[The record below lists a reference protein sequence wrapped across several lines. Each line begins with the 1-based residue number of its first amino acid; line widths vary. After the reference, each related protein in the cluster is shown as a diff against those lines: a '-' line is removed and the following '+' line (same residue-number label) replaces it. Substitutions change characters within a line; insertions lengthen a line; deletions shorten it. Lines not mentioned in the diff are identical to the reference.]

1 MSLNMDIGVRVP
13 AGHFGAAE
21 PELEAEAQAIS
32 ADWLQD
38 LMLGVAATL
47 GVLVSCSL
55 SVLIFL
61 S

>member
-1 MSLNMDIGVRVP
+1 MSVNMDVGVSVP

-21 PELEAEAQAIS
+21 LETEAETVS
-32 ADWLQD
+32 LDWIQD
-38 LMLGVAATL
+38 LMLAVGAAL

-61 S
+61 T

>member
-1 MSLNMDIGVRVP
+1 MSVNMDVGVP
-13 AGHFGAAE
+13 PGHFGAAE
-21 PELEAEAQAIS
+21 LEAQAETVS
-32 ADWLQD
+32 LDWMQD
-38 LMLGVAATL
+38 LALAVGTAL

>member
-1 MSLNMDIGVRVP
+1 MSVNMDVGVSLP

-21 PELEAEAQAIS
+21 LEAEAETVS
-32 ADWLQD
+32 LDWMQD
-38 LMLGVAATL
+38 LMLAVGATL

-61 S
+61 T

>member
-1 MSLNMDIGVRVP
+1 MSVNMDVGVRTP

-21 PELEAEAQAIS
+21 LEAQAETVS
-32 ADWLQD
+32 LDWMQD
-38 LMLGVAATL
+38 LALAVGATL

>member
-1 MSLNMDIGVRVP
+1 MSVNIDVGVSVP
-13 AGHFGAAE
+13 PGHFGAAD
-21 PELEAEAQAIS
+21 LEARAETVS
-32 ADWLQD
+32 LDWIQD
-38 LMLGVAATL
+38 LTLAVGAAL

>member
-1 MSLNMDIGVRVP
+1 MSVNMDVGVP
-13 AGHFGAAE
+13 PGHFGAAE
-21 PELEAEAQAIS
+21 LEAQAETVS
-32 ADWLQD
+32 LDWMQD
-38 LMLGVAATL
+38 LALAVGAML

>member
-1 MSLNMDIGVRVP
+1 MSVNMDVGVNVP
-13 AGHFGAAE
+13 AGHFGAVDF
-21 PELEAEAQAIS
+21 EADQDTVAF
-32 ADWLQD
+32 DWVED
-38 LMLGVAATL
+38 LMLGVGATL

>member
-1 MSLNMDIGVRVP
+1 VCRP
-13 AGHFGAAE
+13 
-21 PELEAEAQAIS
+21 AIS
-32 ADWLQD
+32 ARAETVSLDWIQD
-38 LMLGVAATL
+38 LTLAVGAAL